1 MLTFEQIEKD
11 PEIREYIKKSDEFL
25 SEIGYTE
32 HSFAHVK
39 KVALDAG
46 NILTTLGYDDHMA
59 ELAKIAGYIHDI
71 GNMINRV
78 DHAHN
83 GAMLAFALLKE
94 RGMPPADL
102 AMITGAVGNHDEA
115 TGLPIS
121 PVSAALILADKS
133 DVRRTRIRNLDDIV
147 TDIHDRVNYAV
158 TDSRL
163 ILDLASKDVSLK
175 LKVDVHV
182 SSVMEYFEIFL
193 ERMLMCKKAAEYF
206 GFKFGLVINHQRLL

>member
-11 PEIREYIKKSDEFL
+11 AEIREYIKKSDEFL

-39 KVALDAG
+39 KVASDAG
-46 NILTTLGYDDHMA
+46 SILTTMGYDKHMI
-59 ELAKIAGYIHDI
+59 ELAKIAGYLHDI

-83 GAMLAFALLKE
+83 GAMLAFSLLKE
-94 RGMPPADL
+94 RGMSPADL
-102 AMITGAVGNHDEA
+102 AMIAGAIGNHDEA

-133 DVRRTRIRNLDDIV
+133 DVRRTRIRDLGNIT

-158 TDSRL
+158 TESRL
-163 ILDLASKDVSLK
+163 ILDLPAKDVSLK

-193 ERMLMCKKAAEYF
+193 GRMLMCKKAAEYL
-206 GFKFGLVINHQRLL
+206 GFKFGLVINRQRLL

>member
-1 MLTFEQIEKD
+1 MLTFDQIEKD
-11 PEIREYIKKSDEFL
+11 PEIQEYIKKSDEFL

-46 NILTTLGYDDHMA
+46 NILTTLGYDEHMV
-59 ELAKIAGYIHDI
+59 ELAKMAGYIHDI

-83 GAMLAFALLKE
+83 GAILAFALLKE

-102 AMITGAVGNHDEA
+102 AMIAGAVGNHDEA

-133 DVRRTRIRNLDDIV
+133 DVRRTRIRDLGNIT

-158 TDSRL
+158 TDSKL
-163 ILDLASKDVSLK
+163 ILDLVSKDVSLK

-193 ERMLMCKKAAEYF
+193 ADADVQKGGGVFWLQVWL
-206 GFKFGLVINHQRLL
+206 GD

>member
-1 MLTFEQIEKD
+1 MLTFEQMEKD

-39 KVALDAG
+39 KVAADAG
-46 NILTTLGYDDHMA
+46 NILTTLGYDEHMV
-59 ELAKIAGYIHDI
+59 ELAKMAGYIHDI

-83 GAMLAFALLKE
+83 GAMLAFVLLKE

-102 AMITGAVGNHDEA
+102 AMIAGAVGNHDEA

-133 DVRRTRIRNLDDIV
+133 DVRRTRIRDLGNIT

-158 TDSRL
+158 TDSKL
-163 ILDLASKDVSLK
+163 ILDLVSKDVSLK

-193 ERMLMCKKAAEYF
+193 GRMLMCKKAAEYF
-206 GFKFGLVINHQRLL
+206 GFKFGLVINRQRLL

>member
-1 MLTFEQIEKD
+1 MVTFEQIEKD

-25 SEIGYTE
+25 SVIGYTE
-32 HSFAHVK
+32 HGFSHVK
-39 KVALDAG
+39 KVAQDAG
-46 NILTTLGYDDHMA
+46 TILTTLGYDEHMVK
-59 ELAKIAGYIHDI
+59 LAKIAGYIHDI
-71 GNMINRV
+71 GNVINRV

-83 GAMLAFALLKE
+83 GALLAFTLLKE
-94 RGMPPADL
+94 RGMNPQDL
-102 AMITGAVGNHDEA
+102 AMVVGAVGNHDEA

-133 DVRRTRIRNLDDIV
+133 DVRRTRIRDLDNIT

-158 TDSRL
+158 TKSNL
-163 ILDLASKDVSLK
+163 NLDLVSKDISLK

-182 SSVMEYFEIFL
+182 SAVMEYFEIFL

-206 GFKFGLVINHQRLL
+206 GYKFGLVINHQRLL

>member
-1 MLTFEQIEKD
+1 MLTFDQIEKD
-11 PEIREYIKKSDEFL
+11 PEIQEYIKKSDEFL

-46 NILTTLGYDDHMA
+46 NILTTLGYDEHMV
-59 ELAKIAGYIHDI
+59 ELAKMAGYIHDI

-83 GAMLAFALLKE
+83 GAILAFTLLKE

-102 AMITGAVGNHDEA
+102 AMIAGAVGNHDEA

-133 DVRRTRIRNLDDIV
+133 DVRRTRIRDLGNIT

-158 TDSRL
+158 TDSKL
-163 ILDLASKDVSLK
+163 ILDLVSKDVSLK

-193 ERMLMCKKAAEYF
+193 GRMLMCKKAAEYF
-206 GFKFGLVINHQRLL
+206 GFKFGLVINRQRLL

>member
-1 MLTFEQIEKD
+1 MLTFDQIEKD
-11 PEIREYIKKSDEFL
+11 PEIQEYIKKSDEFL

-46 NILTTLGYDDHMA
+46 NILTTLGYDEHMV
-59 ELAKIAGYIHDI
+59 ELAKMAGYIHDI

-83 GAMLAFALLKE
+83 GAILAFTLLKE

-102 AMITGAVGNHDEA
+102 AMIAGAVGNHDEA

-133 DVRRTRIRNLDDIV
+133 DVRRTRIRDLGNIT

-158 TDSRL
+158 TDSKL
-163 ILDLASKDVSLK
+163 ILDLVSKDVSLK

-193 ERMLMCKKAAEYF
+193 GRMLMCKKAAEYF
-206 GFKFGLVINHQRLL
+206 GYKFGLVINRQRLL

>member
-1 MLTFEQIEKD
+1 MLTFDQIEKD

-46 NILTTLGYDDHMA
+46 NILTTLGYDEHMV
-59 ELAKIAGYIHDI
+59 ELAKMAGYIHDI

-83 GAMLAFALLKE
+83 GAILAFALLKE

-102 AMITGAVGNHDEA
+102 AMIAGAVGNHDEA

-133 DVRRTRIRNLDDIV
+133 DVRRTRIRDLGNIT

-158 TDSRL
+158 TDSKL
-163 ILDLASKDVSLK
+163 ILDLVSKDVSLK

-193 ERMLMCKKAAEYF
+193 GRMLMCKKAAEYF
-206 GFKFGLVINHQRLL
+206 GFKFGLVINRQRLL